1 VVEYKYTRGDI
12 VKNNVILYILI
23 FLAIFITFF
32 IVTLIILK
40 KSRLKKYK
48 NILDELDL
56 EKNLI
61 SSIPISLELSK
72 VEPII
77 KNEDLESKY
86 KKWEDKSDVIK
97 NERIPKIDDM
107 LIDID
112 TFIEKRDFENCNYRI
127 AKTELEI
134 YKVREAS
141 ESLLEEI
148 KEITLSDE
156 KYRSIVTKLKTK
168 YRKLNSEYQE
178 HSNLYDEM
186 QDAIT
191 LQLENIEKNFLGFE
205 SAMENNEYTEVVHIV
220 KALDAMIEH
229 MGIVIK
235 EVPDLILM
243 AKEIIPKRI
252 KEVDDVVKEMEEK
265 GYPLEYLNID
275 YNVEESRKNINTI
288 LDKIRVLNL
297 EDCMFELRTILDYFD
312 SLFIDFEKE
321 RLSRKVYEESE
332 HDFAIKLKKTEKVVN
347 DVFEELETIKNNYD
361 LRDEDIDS
369 IEEDKKILVVIQDDY
384 KKLLAKL
391 ESKSTPYSSL
401 HKEIEE
407 LTVRLKNMSDNL
419 DVTLNSL
426 GNMYDDEQRA
436 REQLIEIEEF
446 LQNSKRKIRSYKL
459 PVITD
464 NYFVELSEANDAI
477 KEVIKELEKKP
488 IVIKTLNTRVDTAR
502 DLVLKL
508 YNTTNEIIKTA
519 ELAENCMVYGN
530 RFRSSYT
537 DIDRGLD
544 EARKSFFK
552 GDYKKSLDVSIKA
565 ISLVDKNFYQEL
577 VSIYDK

>member
-1 VVEYKYTRGDI
+1 MVEYKYNRGDI

-275 YNVEESRKNINTI
+275 YNVEESRKKISI
-288 LDKIRVLNL
+288 L
-297 EDCMFELRTILDYFD
+297 F
-312 SLFIDFEKE
+312 
-321 RLSRKVYEESE
+321 
-332 HDFAIKLKKTEKVVN
+332 
-347 DVFEELETIKNNYD
+347 
-361 LRDEDIDS
+361 
-369 IEEDKKILVVIQDDY
+369 
-384 KKLLAKL
+384 
-391 ESKSTPYSSL
+391 
-401 HKEIEE
+401 
-407 LTVRLKNMSDNL
+407 
-419 DVTLNSL
+419 
-426 GNMYDDEQRA
+426 
-436 REQLIEIEEF
+436 
-446 LQNSKRKIRSYKL
+446 
-459 PVITD
+459 
-464 NYFVELSEANDAI
+464 
-477 KEVIKELEKKP
+477 
-488 IVIKTLNTRVDTAR
+488 
-502 DLVLKL
+502 
-508 YNTTNEIIKTA
+508 
-519 ELAENCMVYGN
+519 
-530 RFRSSYT
+530 
-537 DIDRGLD
+537 
-544 EARKSFFK
+544 
-552 GDYKKSLDVSIKA
+552 
-565 ISLVDKNFYQEL
+565 
-577 VSIYDK
+577 

>member
-1 VVEYKYTRGDI
+1 MVEYKYTRGDI

-229 MGIVIK
+229 MEIVIK

-537 DIDRGLD
+537 DIDRCLD

>member
-1 VVEYKYTRGDI
+1 M
-12 VKNNVILYILI
+12 KNNVILYILI

-252 KEVDDVVKEMEEK
+252 TEVDDVVKEMEEK

>member
-1 VVEYKYTRGDI
+1 M
-12 VKNNVILYILI
+12 KNNVILYILI

-229 MGIVIK
+229 MEIVIK

-252 KEVDDVVKEMEEK
+252 KEVDEVVKEMEEK

>member
-1 VVEYKYTRGDI
+1 M
-12 VKNNVILYILI
+12 KNNVILYILI

-229 MGIVIK
+229 MEIVIK

>member
-1 VVEYKYTRGDI
+1 M
-12 VKNNVILYILI
+12 KNNVILYILI

-191 LQLENIEKNFLGFE
+191 LQLEKNFLGFE

-347 DVFEELETIKNNYD
+347 DVFEELDTIKNNYD

-508 YNTTNEIIKTA
+508 YNTTNEMIKTA

>member
-537 DIDRGLD
+537 DIDRCLD

>member
-1 VVEYKYTRGDI
+1 M
-12 VKNNVILYILI
+12 KNNVILYILI

-141 ESLLEEI
+141 KSLLEEI

-537 DIDRGLD
+537 DIDRCLD

>member
-1 VVEYKYTRGDI
+1 M
-12 VKNNVILYILI
+12 KNNVILYILI

-347 DVFEELETIKNNYD
+347 DVFEELDTIKNNYD

-508 YNTTNEIIKTA
+508 YNTTNEMIKTA

-537 DIDRGLD
+537 DIDRCLD

>member
-1 VVEYKYTRGDI
+1 M
-12 VKNNVILYILI
+12 KNNVILYILI

-361 LRDEDIDS
+361 LRDEDIDA

-530 RFRSSYT
+530 RFRSS
-537 DIDRGLD
+537 
-544 EARKSFFK
+544 
-552 GDYKKSLDVSIKA
+552 
-565 ISLVDKNFYQEL
+565 
-577 VSIYDK
+577 